1 MLARRLPGLL
11 ILTILAFMLLL
22 LVAQPVEAARHPHF
36 TAHGTF
42 AVVNGDG
49 LLAVSFQEVG
59 LGHVATPVLYR
70 VEAMP
75 LMSVPCLNAAG
86 RPFATAFL
94 FSGPVVA
101 FASGT
106 HNGQNALTVVL
117 PAPSPGT
124 FFCPFATSL
133 ALVQYSPAVV
143 TDLTNGVSYTIPGP
157 FSLPVQPGLPPIFPA
172 LD

>member
-1 MLARRLPGLL
+1 MFRRISGLV
-11 ILTILAFMLLL
+11 ILASLAFLLL
-22 LVAQPVEAARHPHF
+22 AVQPAEARGHPHF
-36 TAHGTF
+36 AAHGTF

-59 LGHVATPVLYR
+59 LGRVVTPVLYR

-75 LMSVPCLNAAG
+75 LMAVPCLNAVG
-86 RPFATAFL
+86 RPFASTLL
-94 FSGPVVA
+94 FSGPLVA

-133 ALVQYSPAVV
+133 ALVQYSPVV
-143 TDLTNGVSYTIPGP
+143 ITDLTNGVSYTIPGP

-172 LD
+172 FE